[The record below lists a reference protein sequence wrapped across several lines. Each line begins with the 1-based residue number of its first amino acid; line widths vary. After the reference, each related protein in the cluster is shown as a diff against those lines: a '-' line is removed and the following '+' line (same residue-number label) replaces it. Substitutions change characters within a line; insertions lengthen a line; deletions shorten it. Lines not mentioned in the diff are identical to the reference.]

1 MTEEHEI
8 VKELR
13 EEEKLGLL
21 QSQSRSTYKEQHIP
35 EESLDKTPPESSYKD
50 EDDVK
55 ITRKCIELGSIE
67 EKYHTL
73 FDNYAVA
80 ITLADDEERIVSWNK
95 YAEELF
101 NMTENELF
109 MTQVSSLY
117 PPEEWKKIR
126 AENIR
131 QKGCKFLT
139 QCRMIR
145 KNRGTSDV
153 ELSLCVL
160 KGVEG
165 KIAGSIGIIK
175 DITKLKKSEKE
186 LIESEEKYKTIFEN
200 SAVAIMLANEN
211 GQIIS
216 WNNFTEN
223 LLGMT
228 KEDLHLKP
236 VESMYPA
243 EEWQKIRSEN
253 IRQKGLQH
261 HLETKM
267 LKKNNEAIDVNLS
280 VSVLKNHEGEI
291 VGSIGVIEDNT
302 ESKQIKIRLEE
313 SEKKFKRLYENAPI
327 PYHTLS
333 PAGKVTNVNK
343 KWCQTFGYTKE
354 EVMEKSIFDFIDKNE
369 KESAKSSFEKKILN
383 KDSYSKANERTYITR
398 NGEKRI
404 FVIHDFF
411 SFDKD
416 KNVKSVHT
424 TMEDVTNRKKAEREL
439 REAHEK
445 LKTLN
450 MHLEGKVEERT
461 SEVKKL
467 LQQKDEFINQ
477 LGHDLKT
484 PLNLLVNLLPILEK
498 TENDPKTKKMFEI
511 LNRNTNRM
519 KNIVVKT
526 IKLAQLNDPSNVI
539 YMDDINLW
547 EEAESSIKDQQ
558 IMCDEKDFTVENKI
572 GKNIFVKADR
582 IRLGE
587 VFGNLINNA
596 IKYNSYGGTIT
607 VEAHEDGDLVTVSV
621 MDSGMG
627 ITGEQIDRVFD
638 EFYKTDESRHD
649 FDSSGLGLSICKRIV
664 EKHGCRIWVES
675 PGPGK
680 GSTFYFTIPIGSK
693 INKENVS
700 EKVKKI

>member
-1 MTEEHEI
+1 ML
-8 VKELR
+8 KN
-13 EEEKLGLL
+13 
-21 QSQSRSTYKEQHIP
+21 
-35 EESLDKTPPESSYKD
+35 
-50 EDDVK
+50 
-55 ITRKCIELGSIE
+55 
-67 EKYHTL
+67 
-73 FDNYAVA
+73 F
-80 ITLADDEERIVSWNK
+80 
-95 YAEELF
+95 F

-109 MTQVSSLY
+109 MTQISSLY

-165 KIAGSIGIIK
+165 KIVGSIGIIK

-267 LKKNNEAIDVNLS
+267 LKKNNEAIDVSLS

-291 VGSIGVIEDNT
+291 VGSIGIIEDNT

-313 SEKKFKRLYENAPI
+313 SEKKFKRLYENAPV

-333 PAGKVTNVNK
+333 PTGKVTDVNK
-343 KWCQTFGYTKE
+343 KWCQRFGYTKE
-354 EVMEKSIFDFIDKNE
+354 EVMEKSIFDFIDENE

-383 KDSYSKANERTYITR
+383 ENSYSKANERTYITR

-416 KNVKSVHT
+416 KNIESVHT

-450 MHLEGKVEERT
+450 MHLEEKVEERT

-498 TENDPKTKKMFEI
+498 TENDPKAKKMFEI
-511 LNRNTNRM
+511 LHRNTNRM

-526 IKLAQLNDPSNVI
+526 IDLARLNDPSNVI
-539 YMDDINLW
+539 DMEDINLW
-547 EEAESSIKDQQ
+547 EEAEDSIKDQQ
-558 IMCDEKDFTVENKI
+558 IICDEKDFTVENKI
-572 GKNIFVKADR
+572 DENIFVKTDR

-607 VEAHEDGDLVTVSV
+607 IDAHEGGDFVTVSI
-621 MDSGMG
+621 MDSGIG
-627 ITGEQIDRVFD
+627 ITREQIDRVFD
-638 EFYKTDESRHD
+638 EFYKADESRHD

-664 EKHGCRIWVES
+664 EKHGGRIWAES
-675 PGPGK
+675 SGKGK

-693 INKENVS
+693 IDKKDAS